1 MQRSTFS
8 IICNKT
14 WHKHREFQIVLNYIL
29 HICTSTA
36 YRLDSQYKSVK
47 MGKEGGRQGGRKGG
61 VGERHP
67 CLVFMIR
74 DGHTLFLTF
83 WRSSAIFIQSPCDIY
98 LYISTIILLLKKESF
113 YKVSSILMY
122 NEYTMY
128 SEHSKAPLCSRQQ
141 TGKITR

>member
-1 MQRSTFS
+1 
-8 IICNKT
+8 
-14 WHKHREFQIVLNYIL
+14 
-29 HICTSTA
+29 
-36 YRLDSQYKSVK
+36 

-128 SEHSKAPLCSRQQ
+128 SEHSKAPLFQAADWKNNTLKGSFKQQ
-141 TGKITR
+141 SSLILSSISQEVLIPPKVYEHSPLIT

>member
-1 MQRSTFS
+1 
-8 IICNKT
+8 
-14 WHKHREFQIVLNYIL
+14 
-29 HICTSTA
+29 
-36 YRLDSQYKSVK
+36 

-98 LYISTIILLLKKESF
+98 LYISTIIFLLKKESF

-128 SEHSKAPLCSRQQ
+128 SEHSKAPLFQAADWKNNTLKGNFKQQ
-141 TGKITR
+141 SSLILASISQEVLIPPKVYEHFASNNLKKPNSS